1 MQHTFYVAYSA
12 TELQPSPWLVTKRYF
27 IMLALII
34 LGRRSVI
41 GDHFDMY
48 LEPLLEELRFLWTT
62 GVLARDAPNYGGQA
76 AF

>member
-1 MQHTFYVAYSA
+1 
-12 TELQPSPWLVTKRYF
+12 
-27 IMLALII
+27 
-34 LGRRSVI
+34 
-41 GDHFDMY
+41 MY